1 MELQPARPIASG
13 GRFMKAHKAENT
25 IDEIWSRA
33 LDKIMKADIPAQDR
47 PGLGG
52 EIDLAVAQAGSNAL
66 LSSIPAFTKMLY
78 SGGYNA
84 ASRNTCL
91 VLRRLGMPSDFFW
104 KFGYWDEKRA
114 FETLDKVI
122 SRVFTALMSKQ
133 KMGELRLVAV
143 HPETATFEIAFE
155 NCAECAGL
163 TSSAPMCFFHGGSFA
178 GMLAAMLDEG
188 LSATEVEC
196 VATGGER
203 CRFIICSS
211 NDRSSVLAFD
221 RWCAGFECAFK
232 PEERF
237 NASLNNQT
245 VRPNGNMVDIHYY
258 QMLLASAFLSNI
270 DLIERACFEAG
281 QAIGTALVSTVRERF
296 GGDPSIALPRFYKS
310 LCYANVSL
318 DPSSGGNFG
327 VTISEAPEHFGA
339 LEQSSLVPFLSGEI
353 ESLISGL
360 VGYPMNCENADVN
373 QQDLVLRMVPA
384 QRAEAQKHA
393 A

>member
-1 MELQPARPIASG
+1 MRAQQ
-13 GRFMKAHKAENT
+13 AENT
-25 IDEIWSRA
+25 VDEIWSKA
-33 LDKIMKADIPAQDR
+33 LDKIMKADTPSQDR
-47 PGLGG
+47 PELGG
-52 EIDLAVAQAGSNAL
+52 ELDLAVAQAGSNAL

-84 ASRNTCL
+84 AARNTYL

-104 KFGYWDEKRA
+104 KFGYWDGKRPY
-114 FETLDKVI
+114 ETLDKVI

-133 KMGELRLVAV
+133 KMGELKLVAA

-163 TSSAPMCFFHGGSFA
+163 TSSAPMCFFHGG
-178 GMLAAMLDEG
+178 
-188 LSATEVEC
+188 LSATEEEC
-196 VATGGER
+196 VASGGER
-203 CRFIICSS
+203 CRFVIRSS
-211 NDRSSVLAFD
+211 DDRSSVLAFD
-221 RWCAGFECAFK
+221 QWCSGFECDFK

-237 NASLNNQT
+237 NASLNNQL

-281 QAIGTALVSTVRERF
+281 QAIGTALVPTVRERF
-296 GGDPSIALPRFYKS
+296 GLDPSIALPKFYKS
-310 LCYANVSL
+310 LSYANVSL
-318 DPSSGGNFG
+318 NPSSGSNFD

-339 LEQSSLVPFLSGEI
+339 LERSSLVPLLSGEI
-353 ESLISGL
+353 EALISGL
-360 VGYPMNCENADVN
+360 VGYPMNCESSDVN
-373 QQDLVLRMVPA
+373 QQDLVLRMV
-384 QRAEAQKHA
+384 RAEQAEAHNHA

>member
-1 MELQPARPIASG
+1 MRAQQ
-13 GRFMKAHKAENT
+13 AENA
-25 IDEIWSRA
+25 IDEIWSKA
-33 LDKIMKADIPAQDR
+33 LDKIMKADAPSQDR
-47 PGLGG
+47 PELGS
-52 EIDLAVAQAGSNAL
+52 EIDLAVAQAGSSAL
-66 LSSIPAFTKMLY
+66 LSSVPTFTKMLY

-84 ASRNTCL
+84 ATRNTYL
-91 VLRRLGMPSDFFW
+91 VLRRLGMPTDFFW

-133 KMGELRLVAV
+133 KMGELQLVAV

-163 TSSAPMCFFHGGSFA
+163 TASAPMCFFHGGSFA

-203 CRFIICSS
+203 CRFMI
-211 NDRSSVLAFD
+211 RSSDDRASVVALD
-221 RWCAGFECAFK
+221 RWCAEFECHFE
-232 PEERF
+232 PERRF
-237 NASLNNQT
+237 GVSLKNQM
-245 VRPNGNMVDIHYY
+245 VRPTGNMVDIHYY

-281 QAIGTALVSTVRERF
+281 QAIGKALLGTVRDMF
-296 GGDPSIALPRFYKS
+296 GNDPSVALPSFYKS
-310 LCYANVSL
+310 LRYANVVL
-318 DPSSGGNFG
+318 GSSDDGGFEIK
-327 VTISEAPEHFGA
+327 ISEAPEHFGS
-339 LEQSSLVPFLSGEI
+339 LERSSLVPFLSGEV
-353 ESLISGL
+353 ESLVSGL
-360 VGYPMNCENADVN
+360 TGRPMNCESSDVN
-373 QQDLVLRMVPA
+373 QQDIVLRMVPLEQA
-384 QRAEAQKHA
+384 DAKGQA